1 MKKLNTILGL
11 TGITFIIALFTLS
24 MLGGPTE
31 LDKKDLQYQA
41 QTIRSIASEGATM
54 TDLLLQNK
62 ATPSFVKIQSHDL
75 NIKVGESFNEIN
87 GKKILQKDGKTVA
100 EILELNNKLLLQL
113 NALQDTSTDH
123 ENLNKVKDTFEKIA
137 QQAQELEE
145 SL

>member
-100 EILELNNKLLLQL
+100 EILELNNKLF
-113 NALQDTSTDH
+113 SPKRRH
-123 ENLNKVKDTFEKIA
+123 SK
-137 QQAQELEE
+137 
-145 SL
+145 SR